1 MKALQ
6 EYRRTFVVYLSFA
19 AFLVA
24 EVVLIGYLYKFL
36 GVF

>member
-6 EYRRTFVVYLSFA
+6 EYGRTLAVYVSFA

-24 EVVLIGYLYKFL
+24 EVILIGYLYKFL